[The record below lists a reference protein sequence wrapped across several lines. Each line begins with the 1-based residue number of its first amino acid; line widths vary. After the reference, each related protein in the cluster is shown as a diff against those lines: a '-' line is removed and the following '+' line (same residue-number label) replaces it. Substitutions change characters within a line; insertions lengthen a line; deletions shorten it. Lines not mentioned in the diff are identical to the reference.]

1 MGRNQLP
8 RPTRQDLGDSTFT
21 FISDFLLI
29 VQSCGKIHLESS
41 HFPSP
46 APPPH
51 RFQPPQSSWTLQ
63 PPPNWCP
70 FCYLEALYGLLMEAA
85 RETHSEHVG
94 APHPSAQSLRQ
105 LLIVLRTSAQPLQR
119 AHRPRSHGLSPCS
132 LRGVL
137 CSHSA
142 SLWTLPFLP
151 WACCVPSM
159 GLHSCRC
166 LHNQVPD
173 LLSEMDK

>member
-8 RPTRQDLGDSTFT
+8 RPTQWGLGNSTFT
-21 FISDFLLI
+21 FISDLQLI
-29 VQSCGKIHLESS
+29 VQSCDKIYLESS

-51 RFQPPQSSWTLQ
+51 RFQPPQSSWILQ

-70 FCYLEALYGLLMEAA
+70 FFYLGALYGLLMEAA

-105 LLIVLRTSAQPLQR
+105 LLIVLRTSAQPLQQLTGR
-119 AHRPRSHGLSPCS
+119 AH
-132 LRGVL
+132 VA
-137 CSHSA
+137 SA
-142 SLWTLPFLP
+142 HAPSGASSAATLPRCGH
-151 WACCVPSM
+151 AVPPT

-173 LLSEMDK
+173 LLSEMGK